1 MTQGVYRQCM
11 KNIVILGSTGSI
23 GRNALEV
30 IRNLGRGYKVAGL
43 SANSRWDVLSEQI
56 EEFRPRWAA
65 LTDESLL
72 PKLRERVS
80 NNEVEILA
88 GPDSIKEIVA
98 KDEVDIVLSAIVGA
112 AGLPAVLEAIRCGK
126 TLALANKEPLVMAGG
141 IVMPMSKKNGVK
153 ILPVDSEHSA
163 IFQALQAGKRKEV
176 KKVILTASGGP
187 FFKLSV
193 EELKE
198 VTVEQALNHPT
209 WRMGRKITIDSATL
223 MNKALEIIEAKWLF
237 DLDPSQIE
245 VLIHP
250 QSIVHSMVEFCDS
263 SVVAQMGMPNMK
275 VPIQY
280 AFTYPNRKNSR
291 LQSLNLAK
299 TGELTFFKA
308 EPEKFP
314 ALRLGFEAARLGGTM
329 GTVMNAANEVAV
341 QAFLDGQIKF
351 TDITTLIENVMN
363 KHSSSASGENPTLE
377 ETMAVD
383 KWARHEARERQKATG

>member
-1 MTQGVYRQCM
+1 M

-23 GRNALEV
+23 GKNALEV
-30 IRNLGRGYKVAGL
+30 IGNLGRGYKVVGL

-56 EEFRPRWAA
+56 GEFHPRWAA

-72 PKLRERVS
+72 PQLQGRLS
-80 NNEVEILA
+80 TNEVEILA
-88 GPDSIKEIVA
+88 GPESIKEIVA
-98 KDEVDIVLSAIVGA
+98 KDDVDIVLSAIVGA

-126 TLALANKEPLVMAGG
+126 TLALANKEPLVMAGE
-141 IVMPMSKKNGVK
+141 IVMRMSKEKGVK

-163 IFQALQAGKRKEV
+163 VFQALQAGKHKEV

-187 FFKLSV
+187 FYKLSA

-209 WRMGRKITIDSATL
+209 WSMGPKITIDSATL
-223 MNKALEIIEAKWLF
+223 MNKALEIVEAKWLF
-237 DLDPSQIE
+237 NLDPSQIE

-263 SVVAQMGMPNMK
+263 SVIAQMGIPDMK

-280 AFTYPNRKNSR
+280 AFTYPKRRNSG
-291 LQSLNLAK
+291 LQALDLVK
-299 TGELTFFKA
+299 TGRLTFF
-308 EPEKFP
+308 EPEFERFP
-314 ALRLGFEAARLGGTM
+314 ALRLGFEAARAGGTM
-329 GTVMNAANEVAV
+329 GTAMNAANEVVV

-363 KHSSSASGENPTLE
+363 KHTLTESPTLE
-377 ETMAVD
+377 EIIAVD
-383 KWARHEARERQKATG
+383 TWARQEVKDALRRNVV

>member
-1 MTQGVYRQCM
+1 M

>member
-1 MTQGVYRQCM
+1 M

-23 GRNALEV
+23 GKNALEV
-30 IRNLGRGYKVAGL
+30 TRNLRRGYKVTGL

-56 EEFRPRWAA
+56 EEFHPRWVA

-72 PKLRERVS
+72 PQLQERLS
-80 NNEVEILA
+80 TNEVEIFT
-88 GPDSIKEIVA
+88 GPDSLKEIVA
-98 KDEVDIVLSAIVGA
+98 KDDVDIVLSAIVGA

-126 TLALANKEPLVMAGG
+126 TLALANKEPLVMAGE
-141 IVMPMSKKNGVK
+141 IVMPMSKEKGVK

-187 FFKLSV
+187 FYKLSV

-209 WRMGRKITIDSATL
+209 WRMGQKITIDSATM
-223 MNKALEIIEAKWLF
+223 MNKALEIVEAKWLF

-250 QSIVHSMVEFCDS
+250 QSIIHSMVEFCDS
-263 SVVAQMGMPNMK
+263 SVIAQMGLPDMK
-275 VPIQY
+275 IPIQY
-280 AFTYPNRKNSR
+280 AFTYPNRRKSR
-291 LQSLNLAK
+291 LERLDLAK
-299 TGELTFFKA
+299 IGELTFL
-308 EPEKFP
+308 EPEFEKFP
-314 ALRLGFEAARLGGTM
+314 ALRLGFEAARVGGTM
-329 GTVMNAANEVAV
+329 GTAMNAANEVAV

-363 KHSSSASGENPTLE
+363 KHSSSTSTSSGHLTLE
-377 ETMAVD
+377 EIIAVD
-383 KWARHEARERQKATG
+383 KWARKEVNDARNTC

>member
-1 MTQGVYRQCM
+1 M

-23 GRNALEV
+23 GKNALEV
-30 IRNLGRGYKVAGL
+30 IRNLGRGYKVVGL
-43 SANSRWDVLSEQI
+43 SANSRWDVLAEQI
-56 EEFRPRWAA
+56 EEFHPRWAA
-65 LTDESLL
+65 LTDESLFPQL
-72 PKLRERVS
+72 QERLS
-80 NNEVEILA
+80 SNEVEILT

-98 KDEVDIVLSAIVGA
+98 KDDVDIVLSAIVGA
-112 AGLPAVLEAIRCGK
+112 AGLPAVLEAIKCGK

-163 IFQALQAGKRKEV
+163 IFQSLRAGKHKEV

-187 FFKLSV
+187 FYKLST

-223 MNKALEIIEAKWLF
+223 MNKALEIVEAKWLF
-237 DLDPSQIE
+237 DLEPSQIE

-263 SVVAQMGMPNMK
+263 SVIAQMGMPDMK

-280 AFTYPNRKNSR
+280 AFTYPNRRNSR

-299 TGELTFFKA
+299 TGGLTFFEP

-314 ALRLGFEAARLGGTM
+314 ALRLGFEAARVGGTM
-329 GTVMNAANEVAV
+329 GTAMNAANEVAV

-363 KHSSSASGENPTLE
+363 KHSSTERPTLE
-377 ETMAVD
+377 EIMAVD
-383 KWARHEARERQKATG
+383 KWARQEVKNALRRNVN

>member
-1 MTQGVYRQCM
+1 M

-23 GRNALEV
+23 GKNALEV
-30 IRNLGRGYKVAGL
+30 IRNLRRGYKVVGL
-43 SANSRWDVLSEQI
+43 SANSRWDVLAEQI
-56 EEFRPRWAA
+56 GEFHPRWAA

-72 PKLRERVS
+72 PKLQERLS
-80 NNEVEILA
+80 ANEVEILT
-88 GPDSIKEIVA
+88 GPDGIKEIVA
-98 KDEVDIVLSAIVGA
+98 KDDVDIVLTAIVGA
-112 AGLPAVLEAIRCGK
+112 AGLPAVLEAIRRGK

-141 IVMPMSKKNGVK
+141 IVMPMSKKNGAK

-163 IFQALQAGKRKEV
+163 IFQSLQAGKHKEV

-187 FFKLSV
+187 FYKLST

-223 MNKALEIIEAKWLF
+223 MNKALEIVEAKWLF
-237 DLDPSQIE
+237 DLEPSQIE

-263 SVVAQMGMPNMK
+263 SVIAQMGMPDMK

-299 TGELTFFKA
+299 TGGLTFFEP

-314 ALRLGFEAARLGGTM
+314 ALRLGFEAAQVGGTM
-329 GTVMNAANEVAV
+329 GTAMNAANEVAV

-363 KHSSSASGENPTLE
+363 KHSSTESPTIE
-377 ETMAVD
+377 EIMAAD
-383 KWARHEARERQKATG
+383 RWARQEAWERLKAIG

>member
-1 MTQGVYRQCM
+1 M

-23 GRNALEV
+23 GKNALEV
-30 IRNLGRGYKVAGL
+30 LRNLGGGYKVAGL
-43 SANSRWDVLSEQI
+43 SANTRWDVLSEQI
-56 EEFRPRWAA
+56 GEFHPRWAA

-72 PKLRERVS
+72 PRLKERLS
-80 NNEVEILA
+80 TNEVEILTGA
-88 GPDSIKEIVA
+88 DSIKEIVA
-98 KDEVDIVLSAIVGA
+98 KDDVDIVLSAIVGA

-126 TLALANKEPLVMAGG
+126 TLALANKEPLVMAGE
-141 IVMPMSKKNGVK
+141 IVMPMSKEKGVK

-187 FFKLSV
+187 FYKLSA

-209 WRMGRKITIDSATL
+209 WRMGQKITIDSATM
-223 MNKALEIIEAKWLF
+223 MNKALEIVEAKWLF

-263 SVVAQMGMPNMK
+263 SVIAQMGLPDMK

-280 AFTYPNRKNSR
+280 AFTYPNRRESKLER
-291 LQSLNLAK
+291 LDLAK
-299 TGELTFFKA
+299 IGELTFF
-308 EPEKFP
+308 EPEFEKFP
-314 ALRLGFEAARLGGTM
+314 ALRLGFEAARVGGTM
-329 GTVMNAANEVAV
+329 GTAMNAANEVAV

-363 KHSSSASGENPTLE
+363 KHSSSTSSGHLTLE
-377 ETMAVD
+377 EIIAVD
-383 KWARHEARERQKATG
+383 KWARKEVNDARNTC